1 MIQSSSHSSFP
12 SVFLDSGLPRA
23 ILIWAVCTTAL
34 VPATEAGAQEQDMG
48 REPVPPES
56 LPRPKLIAFP
66 AQEEVILDGILDEPS
81 WSLADSTDGTLW
93 LTQPTA
99 GLPAPDRTVIRMM
112 YLSLIHI

>member
-1 MIQSSSHSSFP
+1 M
-12 SVFLDSGLPRA
+12 FLDSGLPRA